1 MITLRVKLPSGA
13 NEKISIKETSTISQL
28 RELLTDSYPQEL
40 ENHPDYQLLYSFPP
54 KRIDLQ
60 QHEDPVSCVLRHMDP
75 LIVQIQSGVLQYS
88 PTTTTTTTTKRSKS
102 IATTKKRKAKETTS
116 CNTSSKSVKLSF
128 GANIHSITSSSA
140 SSDNK
145 KKNIKK
151 NTTRSGS
158 KSISFG
164 ATTRSLSSS
173 SGRGS
178 GGVSTRRKENKTTT
192 RTRRSRLELSSEDDI
207 GTSLLTAVSASGSA
221 AGSKKNKFLRGTF
234 RRAVAMEYEASKAQA
249 RVMSLISVS
258 FDKMCCQLSN
268 CYCCVVE
275 ELTYSNFLFTL

>member
-54 KRIDLQ
+54 KRIDVQ
-60 QHEDPVSCVLRHMDP
+60 QHEEPVSCVLRHMDP
-75 LIVQIQSGVLQYS
+75 LIVQIQSGVLQSS
-88 PTTTTTTTTKRSKS
+88 PLATATKKSKSTTTTKKSKS
-102 IATTKKRKAKETTS
+102 IATTKKRKVKETTS

-178 GGVSTRRKENKTTT
+178 GGVSTRRKENKTTRT

-258 FDKMCCQLSN
+258 FDKMCCQLSD
-268 CYCCVVE
+268 CYCCVAE
-275 ELTYSNFLFTL
+275 